1 MWFLTFIEV
10 ILFWAKDESVVERT
24 WYKYKGNRW
33 NSILTSNY
41 KGKGNR
47 SNLFCVKDNGSK
59 VQQYGALGFSSY
71 VGVEMT

>member
-47 SNLFCVKDNGSK
+47 SNIFGVNDNVRNQHHYVLFFWKRK
-59 VQQYGALGFSSY
+59 QI
-71 VGVEMT
+71 